1 MKIDS
6 SFPRRASSA
15 LILALFAAGIP
26 LATAA
31 ADPYEINVV
40 LPLTGSVALLGN
52 AVAKSL
58 GLVEEN
64 VNKAGGI
71 SGRPVKFVI
80 GDDQSNPSTAVQLVN
95 RIIAAKAPVMIGP
108 SLNATC
114 SSIAPLLK
122 DGPVGLC
129 LSPGIHPDPG
139 SFVFS
144 AAPSTLDLA
153 IVTSHYAKRRGWK
166 KIAFLITTDSSGID
180 GEKVLNQAF
189 TGPDGKDT
197 AVVDVEHFGV
207 TDLTVAAQLTR
218 IKAANPDALYVW
230 ASGTPSVT
238 ALRGLQDA
246 GMTLPVLTSY
256 SNATYEQLTAIKNFI
271 PKEYLMPGPPTM
283 VPPDQLG
290 RGQLREAVT
299 AYYKTFQA
307 AGMKP
312 DVLQTS
318 AWDAAQLVISAL
330 RKLGPTATA
339 AQIRDYIDGLN
350 GFTGV
355 TGRYD
360 FKAIPQ
366 RGVDWKSSVL
376 MARWD
381 PAKES
386 FVSAS
391 PIGG

>member
-1 MKIDS
+1 MFLR
-6 SFPRRASSA
+6 FPFRRFVAA
-15 LILALFAAGIP
+15 LVLAILAAGIP
-26 LATAA
+26 FAAPA

-58 GLVEEN
+58 ALVEDN

-71 SGRPVKFVI
+71 NARPIKFVI
-80 GDDQSNPSTAVQLVN
+80 ADDQSNPTTAVQLVN
-95 RIIAAKAPVMIGP
+95 RIIAAKVSVMIGP

-114 SSIAPLLK
+114 SSVAPLLK

-153 IVTSHYAKRRGWK
+153 IVTAHYAKRRGWK

-189 TGPDGKDT
+189 ADGKDT
-197 AVVDVEHFGV
+197 TVVDVEHFGV
-207 TDLTVAAQLTR
+207 TDLTVAAQLSR

-246 GMTLPVLTSY
+246 GMTIPILTSY
-256 SNATYEQLTAIKNFI
+256 SNATYEQLNAIKAFV

-290 RGQLREAVT
+290 RGQLRDAVT
-299 AYYKTFQA
+299 AYYRTFQA

-330 RKLGPTATA
+330 RRLGLNATA
-339 AQIRDYIDGLN
+339 PQIRDYIDGLN
-350 GFTGV
+350 TFTGV
-355 TGRYD
+355 TGKYD
-360 FKAIPQ
+360 FRMIPQ

-386 FVSAS
+386 FVSVS